1 MRYFSTRDAGISV
14 TASRAMVMG
23 LAPDGGLF
31 VPESLP
37 VVGAQTL
44 RALCGMDY
52 DGHAA
57 AIMGPFLE
65 EFSEAELRGHIA
77 AAYGQSF
84 NAEGLNAPLRVLDG
98 ETAVLEL
105 FHGPTCAFK
114 DMALQIMP
122 RLLVSSLKKCG
133 ETKQACILVATSGD
147 TGKAA
152 LEGFRDVPGTSILV
166 FYPKDG
172 VSDVQQ
178 LQMCTQAGGNVGV
191 VAVEGNFDDAQAG
204 VKAIFNDRA
213 FADELAERG
222 WFLSSAN
229 SINWGRLLPQIV
241 YYFSAYCDLVNA
253 GGVELGGEID
263 FCVPTG
269 NFGDILAGWYAK
281 KMGLP
286 VRRLLCASNAN
297 KVLTEFFETG
307 VYDRKRPFYNTAS
320 PSMDILVS
328 SNLERLL
335 FHIADDTAVR
345 GWMEQLGREGRFDV
359 GPEVLQA
366 LCADFDAGYCDDAAT
381 GEEIA
386 RVYRSGYL
394 MDTHT
399 AVASRVLLERR
410 GLTGERFP
418 TVIVSTA
425 SPFKFCDSVL
435 KALGE
440 SADAPGTALIDRLSA
455 LTGLCAPAPL
465 ASLAGRELRFHES
478 VKKDGMK
485 AVVDAFLKTEN
496 RM

>member
-1 MRYFSTRDAGISV
+1 
-14 TASRAMVMG
+14 MG
-23 LAPDGGLF
+23 
-31 VPESLP
+31 
-37 VVGAQTL
+37 
-44 RALCGMDY
+44 
-52 DGHAA
+52 
-57 AIMGPFLE
+57 
-65 EFSEAELRGHIA
+65 
-77 AAYGQSF
+77 
-84 NAEGLNAPLRVLDG
+84 
-98 ETAVLEL
+98 
-105 FHGPTCAFK
+105 
-114 DMALQIMP
+114 
-122 RLLVSSLKKCG
+122 
-133 ETKQACILVATSGD
+133 
-147 TGKAA
+147 
-152 LEGFRDVPGTSILV
+152 
-166 FYPKDG
+166 
-172 VSDVQQ
+172 
-178 LQMCTQAGGNVGV
+178 TQAGGNVGV
-191 VAVEGNFDDAQAG
+191 TAVEGNFDDAQAG
-204 VKAIFNDRA
+204 VKAIFNDKA
-213 FADELAERG
+213 FAEELSGRG

-253 GGVELGGEID
+253 GGAKEGCEID

-335 FHIADDTAVR
+335 FHIAGDAAVR

-359 GPEVLQA
+359 GATVLQA
-366 LCADFDAGYCDDAAT
+366 LRADFDAGFCDDQAT

-386 RVYRSGYL
+386 RIYGCGYL

-399 AVASRVLLERR
+399 AVASRVLKERR
-410 GLTGERFP
+410 DLTGERFP

-440 SADAPGTALIDRLSA
+440 NADAPGTALIDRLSGR
-455 LTGLCAPAPL
+455 TGLCAPEPL
-465 ASLAGRELRFHES
+465 AGLAGRELRFDEC

-485 AVVDAFLKTEN
+485 AAVDAFL
-496 RM
+496 R